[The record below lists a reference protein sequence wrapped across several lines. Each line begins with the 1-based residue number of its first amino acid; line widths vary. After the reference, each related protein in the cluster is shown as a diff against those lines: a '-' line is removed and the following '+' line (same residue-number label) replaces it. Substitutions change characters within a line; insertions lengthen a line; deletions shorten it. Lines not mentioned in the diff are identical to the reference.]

1 MPVSPGR
8 ANATWSATNDGVAGS
23 VRHMPK
29 EAETPPAR
37 PRGRPGKTRPAL
49 LNAAI
54 REFAEKGYEG
64 ATTAGIA
71 RRAKSNQPLVHHYF
85 GSKEELFRVVL
96 DVLFAE
102 LREALL
108 PGGGVP
114 DDLGE
119 MLRRFVL
126 FTARRPELAR
136 IWMIESARRG
146 RHATYVLEKHIG
158 PLTNLMRPLL
168 GAAARDGALPAVDAM
183 TLLYAIQGLAS
194 YPFLVPEQVR
204 RFSGREASSSAFAEE
219 YAEAV
224 LAILRLRAT

>member
-1 MPVSPGR
+1 MPVFPGR
-8 ANATWSATNDGVAGS
+8 KNATWSATNGGVAGS
-23 VRHMPK
+23 DRHMSK
-29 EAETPPAR
+29 AADAPPAR
-37 PRGRPGKTRPAL
+37 PRGRPGKSRPAL

-102 LREALL
+102 LREALV
-108 PGGGVP
+108 PGGGAP
-114 DDLGE
+114 DGLGE
-119 MLRRFVL
+119 MLRRLVL

-146 RHATYVLEKHIG
+146 RHATYVLEKHIV
-158 PLTNLMRPLL
+158 PIMDLMRPLL
-168 GAAARDGALPAVDAM
+168 GAAARNGALPAVDAM
-183 TLLYAIQGLAS
+183 MLLYAIQGLAC
-194 YPFLVPEQVR
+194 YPFLIPEQVR
-204 RFSGREASSSAFAEE
+204 RLSGRESSSSAFAEE